1 MAERTL
7 VRLAVNSQL
16 LLARLWDMK
25 VCSYE
30 ISSLTGNLEFHG
42 AIRDKLIFGN
52 HESLFRMIKQHKN

>member
-1 MAERTL
+1 MAERTH

-16 LLARLWDMK
+16 LLARQWDMK

-42 AIRDKLIFGN
+42 AKRDKLVFWK
-52 HESLFRMIKQHKN
+52 S

>member
-25 VCSYE
+25 VCYE

-42 AIRDKLIFGN
+42 AKRDKLVFWK
-52 HESLFRMIKQHKN
+52 S